1 MGYGD
6 NRRTTKMRQKKRQA
20 KLQLR
25 LKRRAVEVK
34 AQRQSRNPAQA
45 AEPAKKA
52 KPKKGATK
60 ADKA

>member
-1 MGYGD
+1 
-6 NRRTTKMRQKKRQA
+6 MRQKKRQA

-52 KPKKGATK
+52 KPKKATK
-60 ADKA
+60 AEKA